1 MTTGPLQG
9 WRVLE
14 LAHAIPAAF
23 CAKLLADLGADVLMV
38 EPPTGHPLRRA
49 APRRPDGPSARFA
62 HLSTGKR
69 SVVVDSPDRDGARLH
84 ALVAAADVVVTD
96 LPPERVEI
104 LVGPPADA
112 IVACIRPF
120 GSDGP
125 ASNDPAR
132 HLTIFHASGEGSIL
146 PSGRGWIDFPERAP
160 IQIGSEIAY
169 FDAGWNAAVA
179 VLATL
184 YDRLRGGRAQRIDV
198 SVQESE
204 LSLNRTRLSRFTNDG
219 VPLGREGPRYGI
231 TGMLECAD
239 GWAQVVGVRDDQWD
253 LLLESPDGAELR
265 DPRFAGAEA
274 RAEHMAE
281 LGEALA
287 AWCAARPKT
296 DVARIMSGIGA
307 PAGIFADPS
316 DLLASAQLEH
326 RGFFQPVSDGCGG
339 TVALP
344 GMPFRL
350 SGTPVSLRAGPAIGS
365 ADGFPDRAAV
375 PAASETVRT
384 SGRMLEGIRVLDFT
398 WAGAGPYATLLL
410 ALLGADVVKVESS
423 RRLDPARRGFL
434 ADYGGVNRSPNFSEL
449 NLNKRS
455 VQIDLTQAEGLAI
468 VQRLAGTVDVVVD
481 NFRPGVMDRFG
492 LGAADLLAAHPHLV
506 VASSSANGST
516 GPDAMGAGLASI
528 FAATGGVSAQTG
540 YCDGPPT
547 EVGESMD
554 YRSGY
559 AFAVGI
565 LAALLHCART
575 GEGQHVDLSSR
586 EVAIVTAPTA
596 LLAHVFGVP
605 WEPRVGNRHHVVAPH
620 DVYPCADGEWLA
632 VAVGDDKEWAGLCRA
647 VGHDEWIARYPTHD
661 ERRAAIEV
669 LDEAIAAWTA
679 VRAARDAAASLLV
692 AGVPASPVMT
702 NAALASDPHL
712 AARGVFVDVEHPEIG
727 VQRVMR
733 APWRFSEWDCTIHRA
748 GPLLGA
754 DTEAVV
760 GALDGLPSL
769 SPERAAEVFR

>member
-1 MTTGPLQG
+1 
-9 WRVLE
+9 
-14 LAHAIPAAF
+14 
-23 CAKLLADLGADVLMV
+23 
-38 EPPTGHPLRRA
+38 
-49 APRRPDGPSARFA
+49 
-62 HLSTGKR
+62 
-69 SVVVDSPDRDGARLH
+69 
-84 ALVAAADVVVTD
+84 
-96 LPPERVEI
+96 
-104 LVGPPADA
+104 
-112 IVACIRPF
+112 
-120 GSDGP
+120 
-125 ASNDPAR
+125 
-132 HLTIFHASGEGSIL
+132 
-146 PSGRGWIDFPERAP
+146 
-160 IQIGSEIAY
+160 
-169 FDAGWNAAVA
+169 
-179 VLATL
+179 
-184 YDRLRGGRAQRIDV
+184 
-198 SVQESE
+198 
-204 LSLNRTRLSRFTNDG
+204 
-219 VPLGREGPRYGI
+219 
-231 TGMLECAD
+231 LECAD

-253 LLLESPDGAELR
+253 LLLGSPDGADLR
-265 DPRFAGAEA
+265 DERFATAEA

-287 AWCAARPKT
+287 AWCAARPKA

-326 RGFFQPVSDGCGG
+326 RDFFQDVSDGCGG
-339 TVALP
+339 TITLP
-344 GMPFRL
+344 GTPFRL
-350 SGTPVSLRAGPAIGS
+350 SRTPVRLRAGPAVGS
-365 ADGFPDRAAV
+365 ADGFVDRTAVRATSASV
-375 PAASETVRT
+375 PA
-384 SGRMLEGIRVLDFT
+384 SGRMLEGVRVLDFT

-468 VQRLAGTVDVVVD
+468 VQRLAETVDVVVD

-492 LGAADLLAAHPHLV
+492 LGAAELLAAHPHLV

-528 FAATGGVSAQTG
+528 FAATGGVSVQTG
-540 YCDGPPT
+540 YGDGPPT

-554 YRSGY
+554 YRSGA

-565 LAALLHCART
+565 LAALLHRAHT
-575 GEGQHVDLSSR
+575 GKGQHVDLSSR
-586 EVAIVTAPTA
+586 EVAIVTAPNA

-605 WEPRVGNRHHVVAPH
+605 WEPRLGNEHHVVAPH

-632 VAVGDDKEWAGLCRA
+632 IAVGDDREWAGLCGTL
-647 VGHDEWIARYPTHD
+647 GHDEWIDRSPTH
-661 ERRAAIEV
+661 ESRRAALAV
-669 LDEAIAAWTA
+669 LNAAIATWTA
-679 VRAARDAAASLLV
+679 PRTARDASAVLIA

-702 NAALASDPHL
+702 NAMLATDPHL
-712 AARGVFVDVEHPEIG
+712 AAREVFVDVEHPEIG
-727 VQRVMR
+727 TQRVMR
-733 APWRFSEWDCTIHRA
+733 APWRFSEWPCAIHHA

-760 GALDGLPSL
+760 GALDGLPPL